1 MIMAS
6 ILDGLK
12 KLFNYRRDQRYFVDG
27 GTFVII
33 SPANGNAWNKEQKVE
48 LIDISHGG
56 MAFIY
61 NGSPSDLE
69 KSGILRL
76 INEKSKNVENI
87 SFETVSD
94 IPLAQNN
101 QTSGETRRR
110 GVRFTW
116 MGFCEGSGLG
126 LRNLIDKIKIC
137 EK

>member
-1 MIMAS
+1 MAG

-12 KLFNYRRDQRYFVDG
+12 KFFNYRRDQRYFVQN

-33 SPANGNAWNKEQKVE
+33 SPGNSEDRERKVE

-69 KSGILRL
+69 RSGILKL
-76 INEKSKNVENI
+76 INEKSQNAENI

-94 IPLAQNN
+94 IPLSENK
-101 QTSGETRRR
+101 QTSEEIRRR
-110 GVRFTW
+110 GVKFTW
-116 MGFCEGSGLG
+116 MGFCEGSGFG
-126 LRNLIDKIKIC
+126 LRNLIDKIKLC

>member
-12 KLFNYRRDQRYFVDG
+12 KFFNYRRDQRYFVDG
-27 GTFVII
+27 GTFVIV
-33 SPANGNAWNKEQKVE
+33 SPANGSAGDKEQKVE

-69 KSGILRL
+69 RSGILKL

-94 IPLAQNN
+94 MPLSENK
-101 QTSGETRRR
+101 QTSEQLRRR
-110 GVRFTW
+110 GVKFTW